1 MLIVPKPS
9 HHAHPPSVARCSAQG
24 GITYSD
30 YHQWLSGLSGDPER
44 PLSASRIHQAH
55 QCVGAVMKYAVKSGL
70 VASNAIAGIESTD
83 LPQRTERERRYLTHA
98 ELLTLA

>member
-1 MLIVPKPS
+1 
-9 HHAHPPSVARCSAQG
+9 
-24 GITYSD
+24 
-30 YHQWLSGLSGDPER
+30 
-44 PLSASRIHQAH
+44 
-55 QCVGAVMKYAVKSGL
+55 MKYAVKSGL